1 MVVTRAKK
9 RRRFRG
15 HRTQHGAHRKW
26 RGGGNRGGRG
36 LAGGH
41 KHKWSFVVKYDKDRF
56 GKHGFTRHGVGIGK
70 GESINLAGIERMLP
84 YFMEEKFA
92 EKEGSATKVDLTKAG
107 YDKVLGSGKLT
118 KALIVHAKAF
128 SKQAEAK
135 LQEAGGK
142 AVKV

>member
-1 MVVTRAKK
+1 MVVTREKK

-15 HRTQHGAHRKW
+15 HRTEHGAHRKW

-41 KHKWSFVVKYDKDRF
+41 KHKWSYVVKYDKTRF
-56 GKHGFTRHGVGIGK
+56 GSHGFTRHYTGAK
-70 GESINLAGIERMLP
+70 ATSITLSQIDSMIDNFVQM
-84 YFMEEKFA
+84 KFA
-92 EKEGSATKVDLTKAG
+92 EKQGSSIRVDLTKAG
-107 YDKVLGSGKLT
+107 YDKVLGNGSIKSPLE
-118 KALIVHAKAF
+118 IHAKMF

-135 LQEAGGK
+135 IQEAGGK